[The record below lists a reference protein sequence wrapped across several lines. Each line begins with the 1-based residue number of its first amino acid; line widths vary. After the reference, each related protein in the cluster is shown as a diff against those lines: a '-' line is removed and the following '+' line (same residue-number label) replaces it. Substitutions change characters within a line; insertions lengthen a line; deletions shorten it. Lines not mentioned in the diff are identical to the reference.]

1 MKPLRSLELFAG
13 AGGMALGLEAAG
25 FTHRA
30 LVEWDH
36 NACATL
42 RANAG
47 GAARWASGAVLENDA
62 RLVDYSRLGPIE
74 LVAGGVPCQPFSL
87 GGKHLGNGDGRNMFP
102 VLLDAVRATRPR
114 AVLVENVPGLLRP
127 GFRAYFDYVLS
138 QLRCPSML
146 RAESESWLAHY
157 RRLTREMPRDGSE
170 YVVGWRRL
178 NAADFGVPQRRHR
191 VFIQGIR
198 SDVARECVWP
208 VETHSEA
215 ALVEAIAS
223 GEYADHHGL
232 AHRLPNGVSGPCA
245 GSGDGLFGHPKRWS
259 TVRDALYGLGAPIP
273 AGPGNDY
280 ACGRDHDA
288 VPGARRYPGH
298 TGSVLDEPSKTLKAG
313 VHGVPG
319 GEGTVVLEDGTVRYL
334 TVREAARLQG
344 FPDDYVFCGSRS
356 EKMRQIGNAVAVGV
370 ATAVGV
376 ELARVLSREVV
387 MELSGQRLLERPI
400 ETRQTLRRGPIP
412 AAG

>member
-1 MKPLRSLELFAG
+1 MMPLRSLELFAG

-36 NACATL
+36 DACATL

-47 GAARWASGAVLENDA
+47 GPARWEPSAVLEVDA
-62 RLVDYSRLGPIE
+62 RLFDYCGLGSID
-74 LVAGGVPCQPFSL
+74 LIAGGVPCQPFSL
-87 GGKHLGNGDGRNMFP
+87 AGKHLGNGDGRNMFP
-102 VLLDAVRATRPR
+102 VLLDAVRAIRPR

-127 GFRAYFDYVLS
+127 GFRPYFDYVLA
-138 QLRCPSML
+138 QLSLPSM
-146 RAESESWLAHY
+146 RQEESESWLGHY
-157 RRLTREMPRDGSE
+157 RRLTRELAREGSE

-191 VFIQGIR
+191 VFIQSIR
-198 SDVARECVWP
+198 TDVARDCEWP

-215 ALVEAIAS
+215 ALLEAIES
-223 GEYADHHGL
+223 GDYSLRHGL
-232 AHRLPNGVSGPCA
+232 PPSFPRGVLATRSGRA
-245 GSGDGLFGHPKRWS
+245 DALFGHPRPWR
-259 TVRDALYGLGAPIP
+259 TVRDAIQGLGPPTAAVPVN
-273 AGPGNDY
+273 GY
-280 ACGRDHDA
+280 ARGRDHEA

-319 GEGTVVLEDGTVRYL
+319 GEGTVVLDDGRVRYL

-376 ELARVLSREVV
+376 ELARVLSREVAL
-387 MELSGQRLLERPI
+387 ELSGQRSAERSVG
-400 ETRQTLRRGPIP
+400 TRRVQRCGPIP
-412 AAG
+412 AAS